1 MYDAVDQV
9 VIGDGRDVVL
19 VVRAARVVIE
29 PANRAT
35 IEGDE
40 GDDMRTLLHNRAGES
55 TAFHDKAPRL
65 PYLCF
70 QMCGVQC

>member
-40 GDDMRTLLHNRAGES
+40 GDDMRTLL
-55 TAFHDKAPRL
+55 
-65 PYLCF
+65 
-70 QMCGVQC
+70 